1 MQVEDYQFCA
11 EICQQ
16 LISKSHTIGWQ
27 VVQKLG
33 QCQKFDNHQLR
44 CDLLAFAVLYCPM
57 DVIEVLI
64 NTRSVYEPRIRALG
78 YVANNQTYTPVEL
91 TS

>member
-1 MQVEDYQFCA
+1 MQVEDYHFCA

-16 LISKSHTIGWQ
+16 LISKSHIVGWQ

-44 CDLLAFAVLYCPM
+44 CDLLAFSLLYCPTDM
-57 DVIEVLI
+57 IEVLT
-64 NTRSVYEPRIRALG
+64 NTRSVYEP
-78 YVANNQTYTPVEL
+78 EL
-91 TS
+91 LKQVTAAEISHCFP

>member
-1 MQVEDYQFCA
+1 MQVEDYHFCA

-33 QCQKFDNHQLR
+33 QCQKFDNYQLR
-44 CDLLAFAVLYCPM
+44 CDLLAFALLYCPI
-57 DVIEVLI
+57 DVIELLI
-64 NTRSVYEPRIRALG
+64 NTRSVYESCIGVLG
-78 YVANNQTYTPVEL
+78 YVTSNQTGISVEL
-91 TS
+91 KS